1 MGHGVSYSILSEI
14 HTENTYFIQKQQ
26 PDKVILPINT
36 PKEEF
41 TIYLADLVYIVT
53 SGWVKTP
60 KSLLLPSVIKTLT
73 NNTEL

>member
-1 MGHGVSYSILSEI
+1 MGHGVSCSILSEI

-41 TIYLADLVYIVT
+41 TIYVADNIDRNEE
-53 SGWVKTP
+53 
-60 KSLLLPSVIKTLT
+60 TLT
-73 NNTEL
+73 G